1 LKQKPE
7 AEQLTIDQRLANWGH
22 CQRGRTGGSMSAR
35 ETRRSSPYGG
45 QGYRCMTAVVCTLM
59 REATSGPTGGPSAQ
73 ARLDFADAA
82 RVHAAWMTLD
92 PRTKLLLRDFYVLNT
107 QPHVIC
113 RALNIR
119 HWPGSHW
126 LRELRSAQDAIQLI
140 VEKREGTQE

>member
-1 LKQKPE
+1 MTQNTNTTAP
-7 AEQLTIDQRLANWGH
+7 TIDQRLANWGH

-59 REATSGPTGGPSAQ
+59 REATSGPTGGPTAQ

-82 RVHAAWMTLD
+82 TVHAAWMTLD

-113 RALNIR
+113 RALNIQ
-119 HWPGSHW
+119 HWPGTHW
-126 LRELRSAQDAIQLI
+126 LRELRGAQNAILANLA
-140 VEKREGTQE
+140 EAA